1 MVHKAGK
8 HAKAATLISL
18 TLVVILALNLALT
31 PVLDKW
37 SLLAALGLATLIM
50 WPVLHHFLKH
60 RTYGIPILYKI
71 DSKKGLKFIDSL
83 GTGHSTFWTSIGD
96 LALILSFGGIGAA
109 FAVGHTS
116 KKGRACIVGAL
127 AFFTVFVYMGRNIIS
142 FFPFGVYLSADVL
155 AIGVSAL
162 VALFAYKSSYS
173 FSEGKAS
180 LLAFMLALLF
190 FGSPYILDYSI
201 SGSSVSLAM
210 GLTLGAIG
218 LPALVIFPLFVQGVN
233 IAVGAS
239 QMPGLNPG
247 YPEMEN
253 GVPVLKYAGTNISIP
268 FFPDILIAFIIMI
281 ALHECF
287 HGLVA
292 RAQGIPLKHTGLLF
306 LSIIPM
312 GAFVEPDEA
321 KFKKERLDKQMRV
334 YAAGSF
340 ANIFVVALGVFL
352 LANFMASSGIV
363 TADGFVIGG
372 IVKDSAADG
381 FLKPGDVVSSVGGA
395 KTLTFFDFSDA
406 MKNTKPGDNL
416 TMVTQRGPVTIT
428 LDESPNYKGRGFV
441 GAELYTD
448 PIMMMFAPSLST
460 SHIELS
466 SGAVMFSLLKWV
478 FFLNLMLGI
487 MNLLPL
493 RFFDGGYAYG
503 GMFYWVG
510 QKLGKKKG
518 IRVANALSSVFG
530 LLVLAL
536 LLINLSPY
544 LF

>member
-1 MVHKAGK
+1 MAHKAGK
-8 HAKAATLISL
+8 HAKAATLMLLAIA
-18 TLVVILALNLALT
+18 VILVLNLALT
-31 PVLDKW
+31 PVLEKW
-37 SLLAALGLATLIM
+37 SLLAAFGLATLVM
-50 WPVLHHFLKH
+50 WPVLHYFLKQC
-60 RTYGIPILYKI
+60 TYAGILYKI
-71 DSKKGLKFIDSL
+71 DSKKGLKFIDRL
-83 GTGHSTFWTSIGD
+83 GTGHSSFWIAIGD
-96 LALILSFGGIGAA
+96 IALMLSFGGLGAA
-109 FAVGHTS
+109 FATGHVG
-116 KKGRACIVGAL
+116 KKGRAWILAAL
-127 AFFTVFVYMGRNIIS
+127 AFLTIFVYMGRNVIS
-142 FFPFGVYLSADVL
+142 FFPFGVYVSADIL
-155 AIGVSAL
+155 TLGVSLL
-162 VALFAYKSSYS
+162 VAWFAYKSSYS

-180 LLAFMLALLF
+180 LAAFIMALSF
-190 FGSPYILDYSI
+190 FGSPYLLDYSI
-201 SGSSVSLAM
+201 SGSPYSLAM
-210 GLTLGAIG
+210 GFTLGAIG

-239 QMPGLNPG
+239 QMPGINPG

-306 LSIIPM
+306 LSIIPL

-321 KFKKERLDKQMRV
+321 RFKKERLDKQMRV

-352 LANFMASSGIV
+352 LANLMASSGIV
-363 TADGFVIGG
+363 NADGFVIGG
-372 IVKDSAADG
+372 VVKDSAADG
-381 FLKPGDVVSSVGGA
+381 FLRPGDVVSNVGGV
-395 KTLTFFDFSDA
+395 KTLTFFDFSGT
-406 MKNTKPGDNL
+406 MKSTKPGDNL
-416 TMVTQRGPVTIT
+416 TMVTQRGPVSIQ
-428 LDESPNYKGRGFV
+428 LGESPSYTGRGFV
-441 GAELYTD
+441 GVELYND
-448 PIMMMFAPSLST
+448 PIMAMFTPSLST
-460 SHIELS
+460 SHIEPSAGAAMLS
-466 SGAVMFSLLKWV
+466 LMKWV

-510 QKLGKKKG
+510 KKLGKKKG
-518 IRVANALSSVFG
+518 IKIANAVSSAFG

-536 LLINLSPY
+536 FLINLSPY